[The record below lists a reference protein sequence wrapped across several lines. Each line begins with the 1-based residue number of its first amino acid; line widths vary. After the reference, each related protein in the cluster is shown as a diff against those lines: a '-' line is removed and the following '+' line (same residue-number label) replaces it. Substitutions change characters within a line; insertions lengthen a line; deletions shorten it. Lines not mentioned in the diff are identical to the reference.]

1 MKFKLDI
8 FKSSGQKAVE
18 RLIAHIDLLSQ
29 KSGDT
34 QKDQMI
40 KFLADAKEHNDYN
53 EWGLAMENLLE
64 NIYEIDFKID
74 LTTVELTKTAFKEC
88 QMDYSKF
95 TFIEKL
101 VQ

>member
-1 MKFKLDI
+1 M

-18 RLIAHIDLLSQ
+18 LLIDHIDQLSKESAASQ
-29 KSGDT
+29 KEL
-34 QKDQMI
+34 MI
-40 KFLADAKEHNDYN
+40 NFLADAKEHSEYN

-64 NIYEIDFKID
+64 NIYEIDFKVD
-74 LTTVELTKTAFKEC
+74 TTTIQLAKAAFKEC

-95 TFIEKL
+95 TFIEEL